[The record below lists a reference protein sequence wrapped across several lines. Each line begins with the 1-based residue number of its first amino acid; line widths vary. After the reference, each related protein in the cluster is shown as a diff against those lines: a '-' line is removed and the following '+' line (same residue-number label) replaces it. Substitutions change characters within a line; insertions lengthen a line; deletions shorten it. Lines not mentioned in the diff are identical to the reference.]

1 MKRNLNDKKFSE
13 RLIRMRSIPTG
24 TPLHKSLI
32 QATEEVTGS
41 DDFMCRSRHRRLV
54 HARQVL
60 MCAARLSGCTFEA
73 CALFS
78 GLYDHTTAAFAWGKM
93 KRHHKLKADAHAAYN
108 RSKELLAQRE
118 LKFAEGV
125 KEMAEAAKT
134 DLKVLEDQKPLV
146 GEKKP
151 ENVRPNVD
159 ELTRKPWEGDTP
171 KAREIA
177 RRRAQHYG

>member
-1 MKRNLNDKKFSE
+1 MTIKSDKKNGE

-24 TPLHKSLI
+24 TPLHKSLL

-41 DDFMCRSRHRRLV
+41 DDFMCRTRHRRLV

-73 CALFS
+73 CSVFV
-78 GLYDHTTAAFAWGKM
+78 GLYDHTTAAFAWKKM
-93 KRHHKLKADAHAAYN
+93 ERDDKLKTDAHAAYN

-125 KEMAEAAKT
+125 KEMAESAKDEIT
-134 DLKVLEDQKPLV
+134 VAVKPKTVVGVQKTKPL
-146 GEKKP
+146 
-151 ENVRPNVD
+151 RPNVE
-159 ELTRKPWEGDTP
+159 ELTRKPWEGDSREA
-171 KAREIA
+171 KEIA
-177 RRRAQHYG
+177 RKRDQYYG

>member
-1 MKRNLNDKKFSE
+1 VSLKNNKKMAE

-41 DDFMCRSRHRRLV
+41 DDFMCRTRHRRLV

-73 CALFS
+73 CCVYVGLF
-78 GLYDHTTAAFAWGKM
+78 DHTTAAFAWKKM
-93 KRHHKLKADAHAAYN
+93 ERDDKLKTDAHAAYN

-125 KEMAEAAKT
+125 KEMAESAKDEIT
-134 DLKVLEDQKPLV
+134 TAVKPKTVVVQKPKTL
-146 GEKKP
+146 
-151 ENVRPNVD
+151 RPNVE
-159 ELTRKPWEGDTP
+159 ELTRKPWEGDSQEA
-171 KAREIA
+171 KEIA
-177 RRRAQHYG
+177 RKRDQYYG

>member
-1 MKRNLNDKKFSE
+1 
-13 RLIRMRSIPTG
+13 MRFIPTG

-41 DDFMCRSRHRRLV
+41 DDFMCRTRHRRLV

-73 CALFS
+73 CCVFV
-78 GLYDHTTAAFAWGKM
+78 GLYDHTTAAFAWKKM
-93 KRHHKLKADAHAAYN
+93 ERDDKLKTDAHAAYN

-125 KEMAEAAKT
+125 KEMAESAKDEIT
-134 DLKVLEDQKPLV
+134 VAVKPKTVVGVQKP
-146 GEKKP
+146 KP
-151 ENVRPNVD
+151 LRPNVE
-159 ELTRKPWEGDTP
+159 ELTRKPWEGDSREA
-171 KAREIA
+171 KEIA
-177 RRRAQHYG
+177 RKRDQYYG

>member
-1 MKRNLNDKKFSE
+1 VSLKNNKKMAE

-41 DDFMCRSRHRRLV
+41 DDFMCRTRHRRLV

-73 CALFS
+73 CSVFV
-78 GLYDHTTAAFAWGKM
+78 GLYDHTTAAFAWKKM
-93 KRHHKLKADAHAAYN
+93 ERDDKLKTDAHAAYN

-125 KEMAEAAKT
+125 KEMAESAKDEIT
-134 DLKVLEDQKPLV
+134 VAVKPKTVVGVQKP
-146 GEKKP
+146 KP
-151 ENVRPNVD
+151 LRPNVE
-159 ELTRKPWEGDTP
+159 ELTRKPWEGDSREA
-171 KAREIA
+171 KEIA
-177 RRRAQHYG
+177 RKRDQYYG

>member
-1 MKRNLNDKKFSE
+1 
-13 RLIRMRSIPTG
+13 MRSIPTG

-73 CALFS
+73 CSLFA
-78 GLYDHTTAAFAWGKM
+78 GLYDHTTSAFAWGKM

-118 LKFAEGV
+118 LKFAEGI
-125 KEMAEAAKT
+125 KEMAEAAKDEIT
-134 DLKVLEDQKPLV
+134 AAVKPKTVVGVQKTKTL
-146 GEKKP
+146 
-151 ENVRPNVD
+151 RPNVE
-159 ELTRKPWEGDTP
+159 ELTRKPWEGDSP
-171 KAREIA
+171 EAKEIA
-177 RRRAQHYG
+177 RKRDQYYG